1 MKRFLFALS
10 AFAILSFAAGCTR
23 EAGDVSGEGDFVKAT
38 FNVSLEDDM
47 DTKAIS
53 DGSQVNFLIFWAFDK
68 DGLPLQDLEQFV
80 EVRDKKATITV
91 KLIRGVE
98 YNFAFW
104 AQHRV
109 ERTEETYWVSYAPKV
124 DDQGEYMK
132 DDQGEYIIDDTV
144 PCMAPLMG
152 YEQMEE
158 EMMNNDQY
166 DAFYA
171 KCHVD
176 PLDADLSQDVTLT
189 RPLAQI
195 NLAVDSEDL
204 EVATSN
210 NLDMDGLTS
219 AFDITGQKH
228 FFKVFDG
235 TASAFPVSVCPETL
249 VYYFQPV
256 PGDDITSGNKTY
268 KRLGMLYV
276 LADEDPENLDVT
288 FWLRTVQNG
297 NVDVEIKREIKNVPV
312 RRNYRTNIVG
322 KLFSV
327 GGTFNVTV
335 DPGFATPDNET
346 QIDQPAP
353 PTLYGVDPDNGIE
366 HGVIDFVKTGN
377 DNYLYAEGETVAL
390 TSAPENGYELTRL
403 WWTPANDDTD
413 EHEIDLKTLTF
424 EMPGYDVNLYA
435 TFELITY
442 TVSFYP
448 TEHGNINFKANE
460 PGNQNPFAP
469 GATVILTVTSDP
481 DYHLDE
487 LYYYTSDAPN
497 DHIAIPTVGIDPP
510 PYQFK
515 MPAKNVTVVVT
526 FKPDSPYTGQGT
538 AADPYTV
545 ADVRYYIDNDLQA
558 GVKVYIKGKVS
569 GNLSSQYGTNTVG
582 NGTFFI
588 VDNPGDSN
596 NFEAYKANFLD
607 GEPWETGNP
616 VLNEG
621 DEVVIFGEPSL
632 YNTTYEIKQGGY
644 LYSLNGIRHV
654 AFTPEIE
661 AVDIAGT
668 PQTTIPEDGSGLVVS
683 FAFGTSDTDDIVY
696 YTLDGTD
703 PTRNSTKY
711 TGPFQI
717 TTTCTIKAFATHEG
731 YFDSVVASKTFVKS
745 GDTGGSITYVFGE
758 HSDFSTWT
766 ASYAQHTLSYTEAD
780 VIFASADKNSQTIT
794 DIPVTKGGD
803 VSMVMKTADA
813 KLAEV
818 TFNCRQWGTKAQTIT
833 LHYSTD
839 GGSSY
844 TSTGIT
850 STNFTISDD
859 ALPTGTNAVKITFS
873 STSNQVGIESVTFK
887 LAD

>member
-10 AFAILSFAAGCTR
+10 ACAILSFAAGCTR
-23 EAGDVSGEGDFVKAT
+23 ETGDVSGEGDFVKAT
-38 FNVSLEDDM
+38 FNVSLDGGM

-91 KLIRGVE
+91 NKLIRGVE

-204 EVATSN
+204 EVAASN
-210 NLDMDGLTS
+210 NLDMDALIS

-235 TASAFPVSVCPETL
+235 TAIAFPVSVCPETL
-249 VYYFQPV
+249 VYCYQPV

-276 LADEDPENLDVT
+276 LADEDPENLDIT

-297 NVDVEIKREIKNVPV
+297 SVDVEIKKEIKNVPV

-424 EMPGYDVNLYA
+424 EMPGFDVNLYA

-442 TVSFYP
+442 TVNISGMI
-448 TEHGNINFKANE
+448 EHGNVLIDLDTTFSTSAS
-460 PGNQNPFAP
+460 FAP
-469 GATVILTVTSDP
+469 GATVDLKVTYDQ
-481 DYHLDE
+481 DYQLDE
-487 LYYYTSDAPN
+487 LYYYTEDNPQQ
-497 DHIAIPTVGIDPP
+497 HIAISNDARSFV
-510 PYQFK
+510 
-515 MPAKNVTVVVT
+515 MPAKNVFVSAT
-526 FKPDSPYTGQGT
+526 FIPKFEYTGQGT

-596 NFEAYKANFLD
+596 YFEAYKAKFLD

-683 FAFGTSDTDDIVY
+683 FAFGTSDTGDIVY

-717 TTTCTIKAFATHEG
+717 TSTCTVKAIATHAG
-731 YFDSVVASKTFVKS
+731 CFDSVVASKTFTKA
-745 GDTGGSITYVFGE
+745 GDTGGSITYNFGE
-758 HSDFSTWT
+758 HTDFSTWT
-766 ASYAQHTLSYTEAD
+766 ATYAEHTLSYNEAD
-780 VIFASADKNSQTIT
+780 VIFASADKNAQTIT
-794 DIPVTKGGD
+794 DIPVTKGGN

-887 LAD
+887 LAL

>member
-38 FNVSLEDDM
+38 FNVSLDGGM

-53 DGSQVNFLIFWAFDK
+53 DGSQINFLIFWAFDK
-68 DGLPLQDLEQFV
+68 DGLPLQDLEQFA

-109 ERTEETYWVSYAPKV
+109 ERTEETYWVCYGPKV
-124 DDQGEYMK
+124 DAQGNYMK

-144 PCMAPLMG
+144 PYMAALMG

-158 EMMNNDQY
+158 EMMNNDLY

-204 EVATSN
+204 EVAASN
-210 NLDMDGLTS
+210 NLDMDALTS
-219 AFDITGQKH
+219 ALDITGQKDH
-228 FFKVFDG
+228 ALKVLDG
-235 TASAFPVSVCPETL
+235 TTITNPEYPATL
-249 VYYFQPV
+249 SYYFQPV

-268 KRLGMLYV
+268 KRLGMIYV
-276 LADEDPENLDVT
+276 LANEDPENLDIT
-288 FWLRTVQNG
+288 FRLRTVQNG
-297 NVDVEIKREIKNVPV
+297 SVDVEIKREIKNVPV

-335 DPGFATPDNET
+335 DPGFATPDNEK

-366 HGVIDFVKTGN
+366 HGVIDFVKTGD

-403 WWTPANDDTD
+403 WWTPANDETD

-435 TFELITY
+435 TFTLI
-442 TVSFYP
+442 
-448 TEHGNINFKANE
+448 
-460 PGNQNPFAP
+460 
-469 GATVILTVTSDP
+469 
-481 DYHLDE
+481 
-487 LYYYTSDAPN
+487 
-497 DHIAIPTVGIDPP
+497 
-510 PYQFK
+510 
-515 MPAKNVTVVVT
+515 
-526 FKPDSPYTGQGT
+526 SPYTGSGT

-545 ADVRYYIDNDLQA
+545 ADVRYYIDNDLQD
-558 GVKVYIKGKVS
+558 GVSVYIKGKVS
-569 GNLSSQYGTNTVG
+569 GNLSSQYGTNSYG

-588 VDNPGDSN
+588 VDNPGDSD
-596 NFEAYKANFLD
+596 NFEAYRANFLGD
-607 GEPWETGNP
+607 IPWATGHP
-616 VLNEG
+616 VLQEG
-621 DEVVIFGEPSL
+621 DEVVIYGEPSL
-632 YNTTYEIKQGGY
+632 YNTTYEIKQGGF
-644 LYSLNGIRHV
+644 LYSLNGISSV
-654 AFTPEIE
+654 AITPTITGADNTGVPLTEIP
-661 AVDIAGT
+661 ADTDTGNSVLVVTISAGLGD
-668 PQTTIPEDGSGLVVS
+668 TIYYSTDGS
-683 FAFGTSDTDDIVY
+683 
-696 YTLDGTD
+696 D
-703 PTRNSTKY
+703 PTPNSNLYQEPFEITAACTVKAIATK
-711 TGPFQI
+711 TGMYDSAIASQTF
-717 TTTCTIKAFATHEG
+717 TKA
-731 YFDSVVASKTFVKS
+731 SN
-745 GDTGGSITYVFGE
+745 TGGSITYNFGE
-758 HSDFSTWT
+758 HTDFSTWS
-766 ASYAQHTLSYTEAD
+766 ASYTEHTLSYTEAD

-803 VSMVMKTADA
+803 VSLVMKKADV

-818 TFNCRQWGTKAQTIT
+818 TFTCRQWGTKTQTIT

-839 GGSSY
+839 GGSRY
-844 TSTGIT
+844 TSTDIT
-850 STNFTISDD
+850 SSNFTISDTT
-859 ALPTGTNAVKITFS
+859 LPTGTNAVKITFS